1 MHFLEKT
8 WEPGSPIALGC
19 KVEAWRFNWVNII
32 SFSTP
37 VIVVCLRGPRVKLME
52 INRKCHTHNL
62 ALRLTSCLV
71 RHKMHENAGKCQSF
85 YGSTLLLPV
94 HRRRWFSLLE
104 GCSAFQNKHGLR
116 LLGID
121 WDSPKPYA
129 VYMDSGVLLFF
140 AIYNLKAEAN
150 NVDRLSPT
158 LPGAPL

>member
-1 MHFLEKT
+1 M
-8 WEPGSPIALGC
+8 
-19 KVEAWRFNWVNII
+19 
-32 SFSTP
+32 
-37 VIVVCLRGPRVKLME
+37 
-52 INRKCHTHNL
+52 
-62 ALRLTSCLV
+62 V
-71 RHKMHENAGKCQSF
+71 RHKIHENAGKRQSF
-85 YGSTLLLPV
+85 YGSTLSLAV
-94 HRRRWFSLLE
+94 HRRRWFSLPE